1 LADIRISRY
10 SALKSRICLKDP
22 IVNVSAVIRSFYEFF
37 ATLPS
42 LDPSKIRYPPPTAWP
57 NITATSLAGL
67 NKNEDV
73 VDLLKYIPYITWDVQ
88 IAYQTHVIDYTGPSV
103 QQSIE
108 KGQVE
113 GIFVPVGAGVIPEHV
128 AILTMG
134 GRYGSFLLIDTQ
146 KGRLSAM
153 RSKDKAENYRNGHGL
168 YPDGK
173 PKKRGA
179 S

>member
-1 LADIRISRY
+1 MPSGSYSRTEAVA
-10 SALKSRICLKDP
+10 AL
-22 IVNVSAVIRSFYEFF
+22 RSFYEFF

-42 LDPSKIRYPPPTAWP
+42 LDPSKIRYPPPTGWP
-57 NITATSLAGL
+57 NINATSLAGL

-73 VDLLKYIPYITWDVQ
+73 VNLLKHVPYITWDVQ

-108 KGQVE
+108 KGRAE

-146 KGRLSAM
+146 EGRLSAM
-153 RSKDKAENYRNGHGL
+153 RSNDKAENYRNGHGL

-173 PKKRGA
+173 SKKRGA